1 MRTMIVLID
10 NYDSFTYNLVQYFGD
25 LGQDIQVRRNDK
37 ITVQEVMKLKP
48 DAVVISPGPSDP
60 EHAGICLE
68 LVKACEKTD
77 MPLLGVCLGHQT
89 IGQALGGKVVK
100 TKPLHGKTSKIKH
113 TNKSVFAG
121 IPEQIEVTRYH
132 SLIVEKNSLP
142 GTLEITAETDDGII
156 MGLQHKTKPIHGVQF
171 HPESIATEH
180 GLSMLRNFL
189 ATL

>member
-10 NYDSFTYNLVQYFGD
+10 NYDSFTYNLVQFFGD
-25 LGQDIQVRRNDK
+25 LGQDIQVHRNDK
-37 ITVQEVMKLKP
+37 ITVQEVMNLKP

-68 LVKACEKTD
+68 LVKECEKTGT
-77 MPLLGVCLGHQT
+77 PLLGVCLGHQT
-89 IGQALGGKVVK
+89 IGQALGGNVVK

-121 IPEQIEVTRYH
+121 IPEPIEVTRYH

-142 GTLEITAETDDGII
+142 DTLEVTAETDDGII
-156 MGLQHKTKPIHGVQF
+156 MGLRHKTKPIHGVQF

-189 ATL
+189 ATI